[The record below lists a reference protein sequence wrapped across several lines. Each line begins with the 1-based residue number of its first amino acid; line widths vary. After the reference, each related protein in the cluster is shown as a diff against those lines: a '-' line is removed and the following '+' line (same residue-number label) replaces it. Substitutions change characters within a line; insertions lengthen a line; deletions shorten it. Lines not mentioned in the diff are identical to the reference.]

1 MTLPL
6 NSDSQPHVQINSPKY
21 DLVYPFNRDFDLT
34 DLFLFTK
41 GQPYKKFKEL
51 RESAPVY
58 FHETGPEDSEP
69 GFWVLT
75 KYKDI
80 EFVSK
85 NQEVFSS
92 QLAGGTSLTHGFDAM
107 DDSPLYRSTM
117 DHMLSLDGLLHLNMR
132 NPHMKFFNPKYVS
145 LLRKKVEN
153 KVDNL
158 LDTIAPLGHCNLV
171 ESVSAELPLF
181 TLCEMLGVPE
191 SDRPKIIEWMKLLE
205 MAQLIAATQA
215 AETNN
220 LELTKD
226 QSAGAADP
234 ALIEMF
240 TNMIEEMF
248 SYGRHVLEDR
258 RKNPR
263 DDLLSVIANI
273 EVNGEKLPN
282 EYLDGSW
289 LLIIFAGNDTTRNSI
304 SGTMNLLSENQD
316 QKELV
321 LNDRSLIPNMVHE
334 SIRVANPVTYMRRTT
349 KEDTQIGEQKIGPN
363 EKISLWYGAANR
375 DPEIFINPDKFD
387 VRRENAK
394 KHLSFGYGRHLC
406 LGKHTANMQLEVVYE
421 KILERFP
428 DMTQNGDV
436 VYTPNNFVNAIQELP
451 VSFKPTK

>member
-1 MTLPL
+1 
-6 NSDSQPHVQINSPKY
+6 
-21 DLVYPFNRDFDLT
+21 
-34 DLFLFTK
+34 
-41 GQPYKKFKEL
+41 
-51 RESAPVY
+51 
-58 FHETGPEDSEP
+58 
-69 GFWVLT
+69 
-75 KYKDI
+75 
-80 EFVSK
+80 
-85 NQEVFSS
+85 
-92 QLAGGTSLTHGFDAM
+92 
-107 DDSPLYRSTM
+107 
-117 DHMLSLDGLLHLNMR
+117 
-132 NPHMKFFNPKYVS
+132 
-145 LLRKKVEN
+145 
-153 KVDNL
+153 
-158 LDTIAPLGHCNLV
+158 
-171 ESVSAELPLF
+171 
-181 TLCEMLGVPE
+181 
-191 SDRPKIIEWMKLLE
+191 
-205 MAQLIAATQA
+205 
-215 AETNN
+215 
-220 LELTKD
+220 
-226 QSAGAADP
+226 
-234 ALIEMF
+234 MF